1 MQSVFFQR
9 GAFVSEP
16 AILVKRTNMGS
27 QVWSMEK
34 LENKLVDMRDMYEDR
49 KDPNNCQR
57 LPAIKVYYLVRSSF
71 LIHFRL
77 AILSKMRMRKIDDI
91 KANRV
96 QLKYTQFYKTY
107 VILYLCKH
115 EHIHSQ
121 SAMH

>member
-1 MQSVFFQR
+1 
-9 GAFVSEP
+9 
-16 AILVKRTNMGS
+16 
-27 QVWSMEK
+27 MEK

-91 KANRV
+91 KANRI
-96 QLKYTQFYKTY
+96 QLKYTQFYKIY
-107 VILYLCKH
+107 VILCLCKH